1 MRSLEKKE
9 IKETQ
14 DWKKELRKQGLS
26 KRDNLSDAYRSLADE
41 QILHR
46 LCEMKEYRQAELI
59 LVYVSYKSEV
69 DTKQLII
76 KALSEGKR
84 VAVPK
89 VINRNGEMEFY
100 GIDGLFELEKG
111 YQGIEEPIV
120 LDKQPI
126 CLSNEEMKLAERG
139 KDCNLLMILPGAV
152 FDANGNR
159 IGYGGGF
166 YDRYLQRQ
174 NCERLQ
180 TVAVCYEEQ
189 LVNQL
194 PAELHDYRVKC
205 VVTERRIC
213 IAN

>member
-1 MRSLEKKE
+1 MEKKE

-26 KRDNLSDAYRSLADE
+26 KRDNLSDSYRSLADE

-69 DTKQLII
+69 DTKQLIT

-100 GIDGLFELEKG
+100 EIDELSQLEKG
-111 YQGIEEPIV
+111 YQGIEEPVI

-126 CLSNEEMKLAERG
+126 CLSKEEKKLPEG
-139 KDCNLLMILPGAV
+139 GDEHNLLMILPGAV
-152 FDANGNR
+152 FDTNGNR

-189 LVNQL
+189 LVNQI
-194 PAELHDYRVKC
+194 PTEFHDYRVEC
-205 VVTERRIC
+205 IVTEKRSCR
-213 IAN
+213 AN

>member
-26 KRDNLSDAYRSLADE
+26 KRDNLSDSYRSLADE